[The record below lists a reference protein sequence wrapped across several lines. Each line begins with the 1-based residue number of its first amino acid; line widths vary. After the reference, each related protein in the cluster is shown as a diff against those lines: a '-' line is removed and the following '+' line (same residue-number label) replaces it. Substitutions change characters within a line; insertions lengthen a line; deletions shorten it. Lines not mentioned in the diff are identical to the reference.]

1 MGTVVGDLLWLLI
14 ALAVVAAAVHL
25 LRRYRRSR
33 RKASDAR
40 SKADEPKCASCGY
53 PLKGLEIPRCP
64 ECGALR
70 GFKRPL
76 HELGLTEQ
84 EVREGFARRR
94 REREAGKRDG
104 DAPS

>member
-1 MGTVVGDLLWLLI
+1 MGTVITNLLWLLL
-14 ALAVVAAAVHL
+14 ALAAIVAAVRL
-25 LRRYRRSR
+25 LHGYRRSR
-33 RKASDAR
+33 RRASDGGIEV
-40 SKADEPKCASCGY
+40 DEPRCANCGY
-53 PLKGLEIPRCP
+53 PMKGLEIPRCP

-76 HELGLTEQ
+76 HELGLAEQ

-94 REREAGKRDG
+94 REREARKRSG

>member
-1 MGTVVGDLLWLLI
+1 MGTVVGDVLWLLV
-14 ALAVVAAAVHL
+14 ALAVAVTAVRL
-25 LRRYRRSR
+25 LRGYRRSR
-33 RKASDAR
+33 RKALNAR
-40 SKADEPKCASCGY
+40 AKADESNCANCGY

-94 REREAGKRDG
+94 REREPKNEE
-104 DAPS
+104 